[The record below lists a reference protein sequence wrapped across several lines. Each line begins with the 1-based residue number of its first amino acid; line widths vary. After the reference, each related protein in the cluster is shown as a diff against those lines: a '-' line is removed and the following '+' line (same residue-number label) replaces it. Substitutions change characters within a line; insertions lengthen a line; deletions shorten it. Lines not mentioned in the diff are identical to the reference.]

1 MMLAHA
7 AADKSFGL
15 VEVLALVI
23 PPMVATLLT
32 LVITRAYEAT
42 NRRRDRYAQA
52 VQTIAAWAEFPYR
65 IRRRVDDD
73 PSTLAAL
80 ANLGHDLQERMAYQR
95 ARFATEH
102 RRLAR
107 AFDEARDQISRVVGP
122 ANREAWQ
129 SRPIS
134 SATEMNLRG
143 WGPARECEAAIL
155 HLQVE
160 IQRHSRLLRFN
171 VLPRRK
177 TRRVPAAPVRRE
189 QDQASIVEDESAE
202 SGPV

>member
-1 MMLAHA
+1 MLAHA
-7 AADKSFGL
+7 ATANSFGL

-23 PPMVATLLT
+23 TPMAATLLT

-42 NRRRDRYAQA
+42 NHRRDRYAQA

-65 IRRRVDDD
+65 IRRRVNDD

-102 RRLAR
+102 RRLAL
-107 AFDEARDQISRVVGP
+107 AFDEARDQISGVVGP

-134 SATEMNLRG
+134 SATEMNLGG

-160 IQRHSRLLRFN
+160 IQRHFRLLRLN

-177 TRRVPAAPVRRE
+177 TRRVPAAPVGRE
-189 QDQASIVEDESAE
+189 YDQESIVEDESAE
-202 SGPV
+202 RGPL